1 LNSQA
6 VEERG
11 AMSEH
16 NFKRDLF
23 GQFARIGKALASGKR
38 LEMLEFLAQGERSVE
53 QLARLAG
60 LSVANTSQHLQQL
73 RQVGLVTARKEGLYV
88 FYRIAGNGIVRLLAA
103 LRAVGEEHLADVD
116 RLVRIFR
123 DSKDDLEPVPAKEL
137 WQRVRQGL
145 VTVLDVRPPEEY
157 AQGHIRGA
165 LNVPVAELKKRL
177 HQIPAGQEVVAYCRG
192 PYCLLAY
199 EAVRVLRKQGI
210 QARRL
215 EDGYPEW
222 KSAGLP
228 VEGSA

>member
-1 LNSQA
+1 
-6 VEERG
+6 
-11 AMSEH
+11 MSEL

-23 GQFARIGKALASGKR
+23 GQFARIGKALSSGKR

-53 QLARLAG
+53 QLARMTG
-60 LSVANTSQHLQQL
+60 LGVANTSQHLQQL
-73 RQVGLVTARKEGLYV
+73 RQVGLVTARKEGLFVY
-88 FYRIAGNGIVRLLAA
+88 YRVAGDGIVRLLAA
-103 LRAVGEEHLADVD
+103 LRAVGEEHVADVN
-116 RLVRIFR
+116 RLVKLFL
-123 DSKDDLEPVPAKEL
+123 DSKDNLEPVPAKEL
-137 WQRVRQGL
+137 WQRVKQGL

-165 LNVPVAELKKRL
+165 INVPVTELKKRL

-199 EAVRVLRKQGI
+199 EAVQVLRKKGI
-210 QARRL
+210 KARRL

-228 VEGSA
+228 VDDPSRA

>member
-1 LNSQA
+1 
-6 VEERG
+6 
-11 AMSEH
+11 MSER
-16 NFKRDLF
+16 NFKSDLF
-23 GQFARIGKALASGKR
+23 GQFARIGKALSSGKR

-53 QLARLAG
+53 QLARMTGLA
-60 LSVANTSQHLQQL
+60 VANTSQHLQQL

-88 FYRIAGNGIVRLLAA
+88 YYRVAGDGIVRLLAA
-103 LRAVGEEHLADVD
+103 LRAVGEEHVADVD
-116 RLVRIFR
+116 RLIKLFR

-137 WQRVRQGL
+137 WRRAKQGL

-165 LNVPVAELKKRL
+165 INVPVTELKKRL

-199 EAVRVLRKQGI
+199 EAVQVLRRKGI
-210 QARRL
+210 KARRL

-228 VEGSA
+228 VDDPSRA

>member
-1 LNSQA
+1 
-6 VEERG
+6 
-11 AMSEH
+11 MSKQ
-16 NFKRDLF
+16 NFKSDLF
-23 GQFARIGKALASGKR
+23 DQFARIGKALSSGKR
-38 LEMLEFLAQGERSVE
+38 LEMLECLAQSERSVE
-53 QLARLAG
+53 QLAHMTR

-88 FYRIAGNGIVRLLAA
+88 YYRIAGDAIIRLLAT
-103 LRAVGEEHLADVD
+103 LRTVGEENLADVN
-116 RLVRIFR
+116 RLVNLFL
-123 DSKDDLEPVPAKEL
+123 DSKDSMEPVPAKEL
-137 WQRVRQGL
+137 WQRVKQGL

-165 LNVPVAELKKRL
+165 INVPVTELKKRL

-199 EAVRVLRKQGI
+199 EAVQVLRKKGI
-210 QARRL
+210 TARRL

-228 VEGSA
+228 VDDASRA